1 VVEAVSGR
9 LLSARPVVAGRR
21 PYDVGVGRGLAVG
34 VVAMLLAA
42 LGPAA
47 ASPPPPP
54 LAVSVV
60 GVDVGAFGATVRWST
75 SRPANVVAA
84 WGSGEEL
91 ALWSPPTTSA
101 RTGGGR
107 SALTALEPATTYRVR
122 LVARAGTG
130 QATAEATFRT
140 PALPAWIGA
149 TTTPLSLVVGGQPFF
164 PRMVWKQC
172 PWAYPRSLG
181 AGINVFMGTGCGSV
195 TAQLHGLAGRALSV
209 LGVDERDLGGG
220 HVVGYHQLDEA
231 DEHVDRAESLPLLPS
246 SRSSRRVTFLTLTN
260 HFFSGAAALPSGRA
274 IYPGLIARA
283 EMVGFDLYP
292 LQLWCRR
299 GTLHTVFE
307 AQRELVALAPGKPTY
322 QWIEAA
328 PMNQCFGLDPSPAL
342 VRAETWLAIAGGA
355 RGIGFFPSEWRPDVE
370 AEIARLGRQIGSLS
384 AALLGPEATVS
395 VMPSESPVRAGARRL
410 NGATYVIAVN
420 SWTDR
425 ATARLRV
432 DGLREGPL
440 AVLGEHR
447 TVQVRDGVLVD
458 SFRGLGVHA
467 YVAPPAFQPFP

>member
-1 VVEAVSGR
+1 
-9 LLSARPVVAGRR
+9 
-21 PYDVGVGRGLAVG
+21 
-34 VVAMLLAA
+34 
-42 LGPAA
+42 
-47 ASPPPPP
+47 
-54 LAVSVV
+54 
-60 GVDVGAFGATVRWST
+60 
-75 SRPANVVAA
+75 
-84 WGSGEEL
+84 
-91 ALWSPPTTSA
+91 
-101 RTGGGR
+101 
-107 SALTALEPATTYRVR
+107 
-122 LVARAGTG
+122 
-130 QATAEATFRT
+130 
-140 PALPAWIGA
+140 
-149 TTTPLSLVVGGQPFF
+149 
-164 PRMVWKQC
+164 MVWNQC
-172 PWAYPRSLG
+172 PWAYSRSLG

-370 AEIARLGRQIGSLS
+370 AEIARLGHQIASLS
-384 AALLGPEATVS
+384 AALLAPEATVS

-440 AVLGEHR
+440 AVLGEGR